1 MRNRRILSILAVFL
15 AFAFSAAC
23 GGGSSSSTN
32 KSTAAPTQV
41 IAAPGP
47 NVASISVD
55 GGPALQALNQNYVDA
70 AFTSVTVCIPG
81 TTTCQTIDGL
91 LVDTGSSGLRILSSA
106 LTITLPQQMSGSN
119 PVVECFPFVSGYT
132 WGPVQTADVEIAS
145 EKASSVPI
153 QVLSDTDFAAPTA
166 CQATGA
172 SSDTLSSLGANGII
186 GVGLFVQDCGSYCEQ
201 VQTAA
206 GNLNLYYECSS
217 TSTCQ
222 PIGQSLA
229 QQVPNP
235 VSLFATDNNGVIIEL
250 PTVPAGGSSTVT
262 GALVFGIGTE
272 SNNALGSATTYAVN
286 ADGNFTTT
294 YSGTADTSSFI
305 DSGSN
310 GYFFPSTITLCGSDA
325 SDFYCPSSTENL
337 SATDQGA
344 NGSSGTVNFSVAN
357 AETLFSNGDSA
368 YSNLGGTFNSGGF
381 DWGLPFFFGRN
392 VYTGMQSATYA
403 NGYFAY

>member
-1 MRNRRILSILAVFL
+1 
-15 AFAFSAAC
+15 
-23 GGGSSSSTN
+23 
-32 KSTAAPTQV
+32 
-41 IAAPGP
+41 
-47 NVASISVD
+47 
-55 GGPALQALNQNYVDA
+55 
-70 AFTSVTVCIPG
+70 
-81 TTTCQTIDGL
+81 
-91 LVDTGSSGLRILSSA
+91 
-106 LTITLPQQMSGSN
+106 
-119 PVVECFPFVSGYT
+119 
-132 WGPVQTADVEIAS
+132 
-145 EKASSVPI
+145 VPI
-153 QVLSDTDFAAPTA
+153 QVLSDTDFAVPTA